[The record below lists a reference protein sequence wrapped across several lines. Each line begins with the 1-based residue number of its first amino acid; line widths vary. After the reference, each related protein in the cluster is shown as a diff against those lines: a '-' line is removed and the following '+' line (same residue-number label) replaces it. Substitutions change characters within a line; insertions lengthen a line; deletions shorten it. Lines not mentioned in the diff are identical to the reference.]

1 MLLVDIFLLKVVE
14 TCNMTMFLLK
24 VVVVS
29 PDSCLVHKTWSNTP
43 PEEGGLGGIHFP
55 MMEVAYVTQT
65 YLC

>member
-1 MLLVDIFLLKVVE
+1 MFLFKVVE

-55 MMEVAYVTQT
+55 MMEVTYITQT
-65 YLC
+65 CLC